1 MIVWNLWEWVV
12 NLMGIGIAL
21 LASAIALLFFTLV
34 LYVWWCG
41 IKAFTDWV
49 IIQWMNA

>member
-21 LASAIALLFFTLV
+21 VNYALAFFNLTLV
-34 LYVWWCG
+34 AYAWYEIGRKFVNWAFALWW
-41 IKAFTDWV
+41 DH
-49 IIQWMNA
+49 